1 MQLTN
6 GAIKTGVQQP
16 PVPPTAVDE
25 FEGVDLET
33 FDLSAFVV
41 PIQSASNI
49 AKASAK
55 EVKNAEVDKFL
66 NDCSELLKLGEQ
78 YEVDVVERG
87 HKALYD
93 LLASIYDMSIRI
105 EQSQHKEKIVEA
117 IRADLKEN
125 RQLSVKANT
134 PATALIV
141 KYVIRSDKPTI
152 SRYTKVLSVAQQE
165 NLAPAD
171 LPAYITRRGGV
182 GQIQE
187 VESLALAKK
196 SGDKSSKERT
206 ALIRELFE
214 VMGMAS
220 KVDFQFDGNVVIHN
234 EDKESSSDKSEAS
247 SFCVFVAHHVTDN
260 KYKII
265 SANDLGKTYEDTLV
279 KYLGK
284 AMPSDLTVL
293 EHGVRNFK
301 KKITLDPSQPES
313 LRREMEKQL
322 AAPMKHKKVEV
333 IEAEAKEMDAKF

>member
-6 GAIKTGVQQP
+6 GAIKSGVKQP
-16 PVPPTAVDE
+16 PMNHTLVDE
-25 FEGVDLET
+25 FEGVDLDS
-33 FDLSAFVV
+33 FDLSAFVM
-41 PIQSASNI
+41 PAQSASNV
-49 AKASAK
+49 AKAASK
-55 EVKNAEVDKFL
+55 DLKNTEVEKFL
-66 NDCSELLKLGEQ
+66 SESSDLVKLGEQ

-93 LLASIYDMSIRI
+93 LLASIYDLSLRI
-105 EQSQHKEKIVEA
+105 EQNQHKDKILEA
-117 IRADLKEN
+117 IRTELKDTRDTN
-125 RQLSVKANT
+125 LKANT
-134 PATALIV
+134 PAVAVMV
-141 KYVIRSDKPTI
+141 KYVVRSDKSTL

-187 VESLALAKK
+187 IESLAMAKK

-220 KVDFQFDGNVVIHN
+220 KLDLHFDGNVVSHSEEKEPSN
-234 EDKESSSDKSEAS
+234 EKAQPS
-247 SFCVFVAHHVTDN
+247 SFCVLVAHHVSDN

-265 SANDLGKTYEDTLV
+265 SANDLGRAYEDNLV

-284 AMPSDLTVL
+284 AMPNDLTVL

-301 KKITLDPSQPES
+301 RRISLDPSQPES

-322 AAPMKHKKVEV
+322 AIPLKHKKTEI
-333 IEAEAKEMDAKF
+333 IEMETGGEAPI

>member
-6 GAIKTGVQQP
+6 GAIKSGVKQP
-16 PVPPTAVDE
+16 PMNHTLVDE
-25 FEGVDLET
+25 FEGVDLDS
-33 FDLSAFVV
+33 FDLSAFVM
-41 PIQSASNI
+41 PAQSASNV
-49 AKASAK
+49 AKAASK
-55 EVKNAEVDKFL
+55 DLKNTEVEKFL
-66 NDCSELLKLGEQ
+66 SESSDLVKLGEQ

-93 LLASIYDMSIRI
+93 LLASIYDLSLRI
-105 EQSQHKEKIVEA
+105 EQNQHKDKILEA
-117 IRADLKEN
+117 IRTELKDTRDTN
-125 RQLSVKANT
+125 LKANT
-134 PATALIV
+134 PAVAVMV
-141 KYVIRSDKPTI
+141 KYVVRSDKSTL

-187 VESLALAKK
+187 IESQAMAKK

-220 KVDFQFDGNVVIHN
+220 KLDLQFDGNVVSHSEEKEPSN
-234 EDKESSSDKSEAS
+234 EKAQPS
-247 SFCVFVAHHVTDN
+247 SFCVLVAHHVSDN

-265 SANDLGKTYEDTLV
+265 SANDLGRAYEDNLV

-284 AMPSDLTVL
+284 AMPNDLTVL

-301 KKITLDPSQPES
+301 RRISLDPSQPES

-322 AAPMKHKKVEV
+322 AIPLKYKKTEV
-333 IEAEAKEMDAKF
+333 IEMENGDEAPI

>member
-6 GAIKTGVQQP
+6 GAIKTAVQQP
-16 PVPPTAVDE
+16 PMNPSAVDE
-25 FEGVDLET
+25 YEGVDLET
-33 FDLSAFVV
+33 FDLSAFVMPV
-41 PIQSASNI
+41 QSAANI
-49 AKASAK
+49 AKASSK
-55 EVKNAEVDKFL
+55 DVKNAEVEKIMS
-66 NDCSELLKLGEQ
+66 DCSELLKLSEQ

-87 HKALYD
+87 HKALYE
-93 LLASIYDMSIRI
+93 LLASIYDMSLRI
-105 EQSQHKEKIVEA
+105 EQNQHRDKILEA
-117 IRADLKEN
+117 IRTELKATRN
-125 RQLSVKANT
+125 MSVKANT
-134 PATALIV
+134 PAAALMV
-141 KYVIRSDKPTI
+141 KYVVRSDKPTI

-187 VESLALAKK
+187 VESIALAKK

-214 VMGMAS
+214 VMGMSS

-234 EDKESSSDKSEAS
+234 EEKESSTEKTEAS

-265 SANDLGKTYEDTLV
+265 SANDLGKSYEDTLV

-284 AMPSDLTVL
+284 AMPNDLTVL
-293 EHGVRNFK
+293 EHGVRNYK
-301 KKITLDPSQPES
+301 KKITMDPSQPES

-322 AAPMKHKKVEV
+322 AAPMKYKKVEV

>member
-1 MQLTN
+1 MN
-6 GAIKTGVQQP
+6 PSV
-16 PVPPTAVDE
+16 VDE
-25 FEGVDLET
+25 YEGVDLET
-33 FDLSAFVV
+33 FDLSAFVMPV
-41 PIQSASNI
+41 QSAANI
-49 AKASAK
+49 AKASTK
-55 EVKNAEVDKFL
+55 DVKNAEVEKFMS
-66 NDCSELLKLGEQ
+66 DCSELLKLSEQ

-93 LLASIYDMSIRI
+93 LLASIYDMSLRI
-105 EQSQHKEKIVEA
+105 EQNQHRDKILEA
-117 IRADLKEN
+117 IRTDLKEN
-125 RQLSVKANT
+125 RNIIVKANT
-134 PATALIV
+134 PATALMV
-141 KYVIRSDKPTI
+141 KYVVRSDKPTI

-214 VMGMAS
+214 VMGMSS

-234 EDKESSSDKSEAS
+234 EEKESSTDKSEAS

-265 SANDLGKTYEDTLV
+265 SANDLGKAYEDGLV

-284 AMPSDLTVL
+284 AMPNDLTVL
-293 EHGVRNFK
+293 EYGVRNYK
-301 KKITLDPSQPES
+301 KKISLDPSQPES

-333 IEAEAKEMDAKF
+333 IEADATVVDDKS